1 HRGPAAWSRMQPA
14 PPGPWLA
21 LQAVAQFRRAT
32 EGASAVAPALGA
44 GGDTIELRTDQGRVI
59 EKIPVWDRHLSIPL
73 GDGEDSLK
81 PFPFHQVYESRT
93 RPAALDFFKDGL
105 VLVGIEDEDDVH
117 ANGTDGTKQFGV
129 AYHALVISQLL
140 ERRYICR
147 PALPWQAAL
156 AVLMAALAW
165 LLRSDAHPL
174 LRHRFRLKVAR
185 RGEKAVTVSTALVAT
200 TVLYLLGALL
210 AF

>member
-1 HRGPAAWSRMQPA
+1 
-14 PPGPWLA
+14 
-21 LQAVAQFRRAT
+21 
-32 EGASAVAPALGA
+32 
-44 GGDTIELRTDQGRVI
+44 
-59 EKIPVWDRHLSIPL
+59 
-73 GDGEDSLK
+73 
-81 PFPFHQVYESRT
+81 
-93 RPAALDFFKDGL
+93 
-105 VLVGIEDEDDVH
+105 
-117 ANGTDGTKQFGV
+117 
-129 AYHALVISQLL
+129 SQLL

-210 AF
+210 AFRWFDVLLRAGYDVPALWAAYAVLGIARRRVGLIRVPVPASVLARASVLVFLTFAASTLSPAVARADTPPLAQVVKIVVNGSGKDEPTTTGARVVRAADG